1 MGQQRSVVV
10 TGAIWL
16 TAGAV
21 GLAGLATLFT
31 IVFKDELVDDW
42 AADRVD
48 VGSVAPP
55 AFVPV
60 AVTMFLVVAMLAF
73 VVLAF
78 FRQGYEWARVLLSL
92 IALVLALA
100 TLAVLQTSP
109 PTLFLVVA
117 IVSLVVDVAAVV
129 ALWHKD
135 TRLFCGE
142 KADLTHR

>member
-1 MGQQRSVVV
+1 MGQQRSMVVS
-10 TGAIWL
+10 GAIWL
-16 TAGAV
+16 SAGAV

-42 AADRVD
+42 AADRTD
-48 VGSVAPP
+48 VASVTPP

-60 AVTMFLVVAMLAF
+60 AVTMFFTVAMLTF

-78 FRQGYEWARVLLSL
+78 FRQGYEWARILLSL

-100 TLAVLQTSP
+100 TLAVLQPSP

-117 IVSLVVDVAAVV
+117 IVSLIVDVAAVL

-135 TRLFCGE
+135 SRVFCSE
-142 KADLTHR
+142 PVDLSQR

>member
-16 TAGAV
+16 TVGAV
-21 GLAGLATLFT
+21 GIAGLATLFT
-31 IVFKDELVDDW
+31 IVFKDELVDAW
-42 AADRVD
+42 AADRTD
-48 VGSVAPP
+48 VGSVTPP

-60 AVTMFLVVAMLAF
+60 AVTMFFVVAMLTF
-73 VVLAF
+73 VILAF
-78 FRQGYEWARVLLSL
+78 FRQGYEWARILLSL
-92 IALVLALA
+92 IAVVLALA

-117 IVSLVVDVAAVV
+117 IVSLLVDVAAVV

-135 TRLFCGE
+135 TRAFCSE
-142 KADLTHR
+142 PADLSHR